1 MYIFVSFCWIRQ
13 RHYLDVNL
21 ILWRNRY
28 WFQWLMLLQIVLPK
42 VEGSHYS
49 GVIMNAMASQITN
62 LTTVYSAF
70 YSRCISKKTSKLRV
84 TGLCEGNSPVA
95 GDFHAH
101 RASNAENVA
110 IWWRHQEDSQL
121 GRYYQY
127 CWKPVGILTNHISLR
142 CMGTFPESTVTIGIP
157 GTLLKLTNHTSC
169 YKSRL
174 VATCHTWMSY
184 SKYGLDWR
192 CDGLKTFRPGAKT
205 SDSTCWCIH
214 VASTPR
220 VPQIH

>member
-1 MYIFVSFCWIRQ
+1 
-13 RHYLDVNL
+13 
-21 ILWRNRY
+21 
-28 WFQWLMLLQIVLPK
+28 
-42 VEGSHYS
+42 
-49 GVIMNAMASQITN
+49 MNAMASQITN
-62 LTTVYSAF
+62 LTNVYSAC
-70 YSRCISKKTSKLRV
+70 YSRCISKKTSKLRI

-101 RASNAENVA
+101 KASNAENVA

-121 GRYYQY
+121 GRYCQY
-127 CWKPVGILTNHISLR
+127 FWKPVGILTNHISLR

-184 SKYGLDWR
+184 SNYGLDLL
-192 CDGLKTFRPGAKT
+192 GPAVNHNMTLYLT
-205 SDSTCWCIH
+205 SFVCVFNKALPKANEMW
-214 VASTPR
+214 AQR
-220 VPQIH
+220 GEF